1 MEIKTTNLEHIYM
14 PRTPFEHCALTN
26 INLHIKSGQ
35 FVVIIGHTGS
45 GKSSLVQHLN
55 GLLKPT
61 TGQVQIGNYL
71 IEANKKNKQLKKL
84 RQLVGMVFQYP
95 EHQLFDETVEKD
107 IAFGPL
113 NFGWTK
119 EQALKM
125 VRKAIRLVKLDE
137 ALLQTSPFDLSGGQ
151 KRRVAIAGVLASN
164 PRVLLLDEPT
174 AGLDPV
180 GRKQIMELF
189 ATLHKEE
196 KLTTVLVTHNMD
208 IAAKYAD
215 IIVVMDKG
223 KIFMQG
229 PPEEI
234 FKSQAKLKKIGLDV
248 PETVQLALMLE
259 ECFVT
264 PVSKSLFTNR
274 DLIEEITSLIKK
286 ENR

>member
-35 FVVIIGHTGS
+35 FVAIIGHTGS
-45 GKSSLVQHLN
+45 GKSTILQHLN

-61 TGQVQIGNYL
+61 TGQVQIGDFL

-84 RQLVGMVFQYP
+84 RQLVGMLFQYP

-113 NFGWTK
+113 NFGCSK
-119 EQALKM
+119 EQALKR
-125 VRKAIRLVKLDE
+125 VRKAIRLVNLE
-137 ALLQTSPFDLSGGQ
+137 ETILQTSPFDLSGGQ

-174 AGLDPV
+174 AGLDPA
-180 GRKQIMELF
+180 GRQQIMELF
-189 ATLHKEE
+189 ASLHKEE

-215 IIVVMDKG
+215 NVVVMDKG
-223 KIFMQG
+223 KISMQG
-229 PPEEI
+229 SPEEV
-234 FKSQAKLKKIGLDV
+234 FKSSVKLKKIGLDV
-248 PETVQLALMLE
+248 PETVQLAMMLE
-259 ECFVT
+259 ERFST
-264 PVSKSLFTNR
+264 PLSKSLFTHEA
-274 DLIEEITSLIKK
+274 IVEKITTLIKK
-286 ENR
+286 EN